1 MSIDQLEREL
11 GDRIRRTLGE
21 AMPRLEAE
29 AEQPTRTAEATHG
42 AERVRIVGVDRAMR
56 TTERRRA
63 VPWAVAA
70 AAAGVVAIAVA
81 VGVRTGTGGDEPID
95 PVASPPT
102 TASPQTAIEPWP
114 DDFANLVDPLLP
126 DGFRI
131 LHTGRWPL
139 MAVAYD
145 DDGVRLEVLVD
156 VGGAGQPPEGRSPEL
171 VTSPDGDIVN
181 GSVLYGLD
189 VDRQA
194 GDPAPASMA
203 AAEAALPEVLGGVA
217 EAFTGALRADILG
230 ATYPVIDS
238 AALRSLVDATASERL
253 GGHVANRQFAA
264 DFTFEY
270 FDDDVRYSV
279 TVIRADD
286 PLPDGVVEPAPGTVT
301 GRAWANNWQLVVAA
315 TADDEQ
321 PVDPGVI
328 ADLVASIEPLLDAWR
343 APAPAEVPICDTHA
357 LEFGESLVAIADRY
371 GVDEAALRAAN
382 PDADVNLWLGA
393 TVKIPCPD

>member
-1 MSIDQLEREL
+1 MSIEQLERAL
-11 GDRIRRTLGE
+11 GDRIRRSLGA

-29 AEQPTRTAEATHG
+29 AERLARPADAVGGTEHVRL
-42 AERVRIVGVDRAMR
+42 VRIERARR
-56 TTERRRA
+56 TTERRSA
-63 VPWAVAA
+63 VPWAIAA
-70 AAAGVVAIAVA
+70 AAAGVVAIAA
-81 VGVRTGTGGDEPID
+81 AIGVRGGTSSDQPID
-95 PVASPPT
+95 PVTSPPT
-102 TASPQTAIEPWP
+102 TASPQTEIEPWP
-114 DDFANLVDPLLP
+114 DDFANLVDSLLP
-126 DGFRI
+126 QGFRV

-156 VGGAGQPPEGRSPEL
+156 VGGAGLPAEGRSPDL
-171 VTSPDGDIVN
+171 VVSPDDDIVN

-203 AAEAALPEVLGGVA
+203 EAEAVLFDVLGGVA
-217 EAFTGALRADILG
+217 EAFTGELRADILG
-230 ATYPVIDS
+230 ATYPMVDS
-238 AALRSLVDATASERL
+238 AALRSLVDAAASERL
-253 GGHVANRQFAA
+253 GAHVANRQFAA

-279 TVIRADD
+279 TVIRSDD

-301 GRAWANNWQLVVAA
+301 GRAWANNWQLIVAV

-343 APAPAEVPICDTHA
+343 PPAPAEVPICDTHV

-393 TVKIPCPD
+393 PVQIPCPA